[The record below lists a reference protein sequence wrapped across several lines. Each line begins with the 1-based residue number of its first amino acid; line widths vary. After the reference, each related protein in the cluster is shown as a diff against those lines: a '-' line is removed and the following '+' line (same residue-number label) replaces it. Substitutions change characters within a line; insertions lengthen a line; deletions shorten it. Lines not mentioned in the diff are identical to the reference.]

1 MPPRKAPT
9 ARQRRLATELRK
21 MRERAGLSISD
32 AAQLLSTDRT
42 TVSNIESGRFGVS
55 ADRVRA
61 WSTHH
66 ACPDPK
72 YVDAL
77 ARMAEERGKGW
88 WEQYRGTLS
97 TSALDLAEL
106 EHNARSL
113 TVLQVVY
120 VPGLLQ
126 TEEYSR
132 ALFSQTVP
140 ELSTI
145 EVQRRVSHRMQR
157 KCIMER
163 EPLPTN
169 CTFVIHEA
177 ALRMLFAGQDAQRR
191 QLDRLVESSEL
202 ECITIHVIPFAAG
215 AFPGANS
222 SLTYAAGPVPQL
234 DTVSLDTA
242 HGSLQLDAENHLE
255 NYRSILRRTLNVA
268 LSPEES
274 RDFIHNIAKQL

>member
-120 VPGLLQ
+120 VPG
-126 TEEYSR
+126 
-132 ALFSQTVP
+132 
-140 ELSTI
+140 
-145 EVQRRVSHRMQR
+145 
-157 KCIMER
+157 
-163 EPLPTN
+163 
-169 CTFVIHEA
+169 
-177 ALRMLFAGQDAQRR
+177 
-191 QLDRLVESSEL
+191 
-202 ECITIHVIPFAAG
+202 
-215 AFPGANS
+215 
-222 SLTYAAGPVPQL
+222 
-234 DTVSLDTA
+234 
-242 HGSLQLDAENHLE
+242 
-255 NYRSILRRTLNVA
+255 
-268 LSPEES
+268 
-274 RDFIHNIAKQL
+274 